1 MREARTLSRAVE
13 VAAIPYGDRLT
24 LDAGST
30 VYITQ
35 ALGGSFTV
43 MTDRGYMVRIEG
55 KDADAIGET
64 PVAPPS
70 AEELADKSLEQRAW
84 DQLKTCFDPEIP
96 VNIVDLGLVYECSVT
111 PVAGEDGQNK
121 ATVKFTLT
129 APGCGMGD
137 YLKMD
142 VAEQAPHRAR
152 DQGSE
157 RRGGAGP
164 ALEPEHDVRGGPAP
178 AGDDVM
184 KGHEQRPTRET

>member
-1 MREARTLSRAVE
+1 MREARTLSRTVE

-64 PVAPPS
+64 SVAPPS
-70 AEELADKSLEQRAW
+70 AEELADKSVEQRAW

-142 VAEQAPHRAR
+142 VQSKLLTVPGIKEASVEVVLDPPWNQSMMSEAAR
-152 DQGSE
+152 LQLG
-157 RRGGAGP
+157 
-164 ALEPEHDVRGGPAP
+164 
-178 AGDDVM
+178 M
-184 KGHEQRPTRET
+184 M